1 MTRRTLVLA
10 VPAVLAF
17 ATAALA
23 PTASAAP
30 SPVGMAHRNVPIC
43 SAPVSG
49 DGACDAIRHD
59 RLTAAGR
66 VIPNATPAGYGPADL
81 QSAYALPSATS
92 GVGQVVAIVDAY
104 NDPSALP
111 DVNTYRSQF
120 GIAPLSTCT
129 GASPAAP
136 TPWR

>member
-1 MTRRTLVLA
+1 MTRRTLFLA

-17 ATAALA
+17 ATAAFA

-59 RLTAAGR
+59 S
-66 VIPNATPAGYGPADL
+66 VPADL
-81 QSAYALPSATS
+81 QSAYNLPSATS

-104 NDPSALP
+104 NDPSALS

-129 GASPAAP
+129 SPSPALSTNQP
-136 TPWR
+136 CFSKVNQS